1 MVHMYEDSIR
11 SEFTHQTESFA
22 RNRIATA
29 AETLGVVVDLVPE
42 DPKALWLEVACGPA
56 AISRALASKVGRVT
70 GVDLTPAMV
79 EKAREEAAREGI
91 GGAEFSV
98 GDATAL
104 EFADASFDGAVAR
117 LSFHHIPAPRRA
129 LEEMARVVRPGGLV
143 IVSDLLT
150 DEDAAAQAWH
160 QEIERL
166 RDPSHWATL
175 TPTRL
180 RAMGEAAGLELET
193 ERLIPIEIDYEDW
206 LLRGSGGEAA
216 AALIDRLLTEAPAAA
231 ESFQVS
237 GEPGARRLRFRTM
250 LLCWRRP

>member
-1 MVHMYEDSIR
+1 MYEDSIR

-22 RNRIATA
+22 GTGIATA
-29 AETLGVVVDLVPE
+29 AETLGALVDLVPP
-42 DPKALWLEVACGPA
+42 DPKASWLEVACGPA

-70 GVDLTPAMV
+70 GIDLTPAMV

-91 GGAEFSV
+91 GNAEFSV

-104 EFADASFDGAVAR
+104 EFADASFDGAVNR
-117 LSFHHIPAPRRA
+117 LSFHHIPAPQRV
-129 LEEMARVVRPGGLV
+129 LEEMARLVRPGGRV

-150 DEDAAAQAWH
+150 DEDADAQAWH

-166 RDPSHWATL
+166 RDPSHWATP

-180 RAMGEAAGLELET
+180 RAMGEAAGLELES
-193 ERLIPIEIDYEDW
+193 EQLIPIEIDYEDW
-206 LLRGSGGEAA
+206 LQRGSGGEAA
-216 AALIDRLLTEAPAAA
+216 AALIDRLLGEAPAGA